1 MAKVIDITDKLDFE
15 GNPKLKI
22 KDEEIEIN
30 ADATTML
37 KLMGALGKIDN
48 PGPKEVLEMYEI
60 IFDQSERKKIEK
72 LKLNFEDFTNVIFI
86 AIGLIQGEDDTQGE

>member
-37 KLMGALGKIDN
+37 KLMGVLGENDD
-48 PGPKEVLEMYEI
+48 PGPKEVLEMYNLM
-60 IFDQSERKKIEK
+60 FNPSERKKIEK

>member
-15 GNPKLKI
+15 GNPKIKI
-22 KDEEIEIN
+22 KEEEIEIN

-37 KLMGALGKIDN
+37 KLMGALGKIDK
-48 PGPKEVLEMYEI
+48 PGPKEVLEMYEL
-60 IFDQSERKKIEK
+60 IFNPSERKKIQK

>member
-1 MAKVIDITDKLDFE
+1 MAKVIDITDKLNFE

-30 ADATTML
+30 SDAATML
-37 KLMGALGKIDN
+37 KLMGVLGENDD
-48 PGPKEVLEMYEI
+48 PGPKEVLEMYNLM
-60 IFDQSERKKIEK
+60 FNPSERKKIEK

>member
-30 ADATTML
+30 ADAATML
-37 KLMGALGKIDN
+37 KLMGVMGDN
-48 PGPKEVLEMYEI
+48 DEPGSKEVLEMYNLL
-60 IFDQSERKKIEK
+60 FASSERKKIEK
-72 LKLNFEDFTNVIFI
+72 LKLNFKDFTAIIFI
-86 AIGLIQGEDDTQGE
+86 AIGLVKGEDDTQGE